1 MAEGGV
7 HGCSES
13 GAEEGHCGSIWLPGK
28 AAWDLERAALQWA
41 GMQRRR
47 VMPWAG
53 RRDKG

>member
-28 AAWDLERAALQWA
+28 AVWDLKRAALQWA
-41 GMQRRR
+41 GVQRRR

-53 RRDKG
+53 RRDS